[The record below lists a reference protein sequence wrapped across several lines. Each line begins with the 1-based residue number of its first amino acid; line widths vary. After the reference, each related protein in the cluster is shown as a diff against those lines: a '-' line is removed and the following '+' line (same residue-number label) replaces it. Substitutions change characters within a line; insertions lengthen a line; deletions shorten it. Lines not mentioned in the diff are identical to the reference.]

1 MLELDG
7 KDAGGQFVR
16 TALALSVLDDTPIRL
31 RNIRGGRSTPGLR
44 PQHVAVIEVLSAITD
59 ASVSGN
65 DVGSESVEFEPGE
78 ADDWTAGGI
87 YSVDVG
93 TAGSLTLLFDAVL
106 PLATRLKSPLSV
118 TATGG
123 TDVKWAP
130 PADYYAR
137 VKLPT
142 VRRFGLGAAFE
153 VHRRGFYPDG
163 GGEATLHLWPSDLE
177 RIDHTARGEL
187 VGVDLYSTQ
196 SRSLADADVA
206 ARQVDGALETLGES
220 RELGDSFEATT
231 LVETTVASDSPGSA
245 IVIRLEHGTGYAG
258 VSALGERGKPAETVG
273 REAATDLLEPL
284 DSPSPVDVHLADQLL
299 VFLALAGGRLRL
311 PEITDHVTT
320 SLDLLEAFGYEG
332 RFESEANGGV
342 VTV

>member
-7 KDAGGQFVR
+7 GDAGGQFVR

-31 RNIRGGRSTPGLR
+31 RNVRGGRSTPGLR
-44 PQHVAVIEVLSAITD
+44 PQHVAVIDVLSAITD
-59 ASVSGN
+59 ASVSGT
-65 DVGSESVEFEPGE
+65 DVGSETVAFEPGE
-78 ADDWTAGGI
+78 ADDWTAGGT

-93 TAGSLTLLFDAVL
+93 TAGSITLLFDAVL
-106 PLATRLKSPLSV
+106 PLATRLESPLSV
-118 TATGG
+118 RATGG

-142 VRRFGLGAAFE
+142 IRRFGLGAAFE
-153 VHRRGFYPDG
+153 VHRRGFYPEG
-163 GGEATLHLWPSDLE
+163 GGEARLHLWPSDLE
-177 RIDHTARGEL
+177 RIDHTTRGEL
-187 VGVDLYSTQ
+187 QGVDLYSTQ

-206 ARQVDGALETLGES
+206 ARQLDGALETLTES
-220 RELGDSFEATT
+220 QVLDDSVDVNTVTATT
-231 LVETTVASDSPGSA
+231 AGSESPGSA
-245 IVIRLEHGTGYAG
+245 IVIRLEHATGYAG
-258 VSALGERGKPAETVG
+258 VSALGERGKPAERVG
-273 REAATDLLEPL
+273 RDAATDLLEPL

-320 SLDLLEAFGYEG
+320 SLDLLEAFGYEE
-332 RFESEANGGV
+332 RLESGGDGGV
-342 VTV
+342 VRV